1 MRVILLVTL
10 LVFGIT
16 LLPSCSYFGQKE
28 DKENSDQKDTNEEE
42 KEKQVGPTK
51 LDKKFTPTI
60 KVETLWKKNFGK
72 GLGTHYLKLKPTA
85 GEGII
90 FISDREGQL
99 FSIETSSGK
108 VIWKINDQNV
118 EYTSSPG
125 IGDGLVFVGTGD
137 GRVIARESST
147 GILKWVIK
155 SSSEVLAAPTS
166 SGGITI
172 VRSADGALVGLDSE
186 TGSEIWNYRRTAPRL
201 TLRGNSKPAIDEG
214 VIFSALDNGRLIAL
228 DLKVGRLIWNKA
240 ITVPSGVTDLERMV
254 DLDGDPMI
262 TQDFVYVSSFQG
274 GVTALSKV
282 DGQIIWARQ
291 ISSYNGLARGIGQ
304 IYVVDDKSA
313 IWALNEED
321 GTSIWKQQKLK
332 GRFLTDPVFFENYI
346 VVGDFEGY
354 IHWIDAKTGEI
365 VFRNRLGKKSIM
377 APGVVT
383 DGILIMRS
391 VRGKTIA
398 MRPNKP

>member
-1 MRVILLVTL
+1 M
-10 LVFGIT
+10 
-16 LLPSCSYFGQKE
+16 
-28 DKENSDQKDTNEEE
+28 
-42 KEKQVGPTK
+42 
-51 LDKKFTPTI
+51 
-60 KVETLWKKNFGK
+60 WKKSFGK
-72 GLGTHYLKLKPTA
+72 GLGAHYLKLKPTA

-99 FSIETSSGK
+99 FSIEPSSGK
-108 VIWKINDQNV
+108 VIWKINDKNV

-125 IGDGLVFVGTGD
+125 IGDGLVLVGTGD

-147 GILKWVIK
+147 GVLRWVIR
-155 SSSEVLAAPTS
+155 SSSEVLATPTS

-186 TGSEIWNYRRTAPRL
+186 TGSEIWNYRRNAPRL
-201 TLRGNSKPAIDEG
+201 TLRGNSKPSIDEG

-262 TQDFVYVSSFQG
+262 TEDFVYVSSFQG

-291 ISSYNGLARGIGQ
+291 ISSYNGLAKGNGR
-304 IYVVDDKSA
+304 IYVVDEESA

-321 GTSIWKQQKLK
+321 GTSIWKRQTLR

-391 VRGKTIA
+391 VQGKTIA
-398 MRPNKP
+398 MRPNKS